1 MRFLAAGEHLPAD
14 RPLEIPRRSAA
25 VGEGVEVAGAVKRLG
40 QRLLGVAG
48 GLVEIPLSVGD
59 QPGIFVVAVGI
70 LRGGLDL
77 VIDLPQGLVDP
88 ADRIGPL
95 VGRVVGE
102 RVESDQGVDILGI
115 GAEGDFHR
123 LTGGR
128 NFTPGPG
135 GARFKEVHPRSD
147 GALVAPEL
155 LQDLVDVEI
164 RAPHGVVEQL
174 PEAGGRLR
182 FPLLLVQKFGSENG
196 SQGKLSRRGAG
207 IVEERRIAGGGP
219 IDAAPPREQDRHL
232 QPVGIVDVGPL
243 VCRAGEG
250 RCGERFGLRQIAPA
264 ALGKGGGIAEAGLR
278 AERLR
283 LRRGEM
289 VNEFRQTIL
298 NPPHQHLDRL
308 GGIGF

>member
-1 MRFLAAGEHLPAD
+1 MKPAEVRQNHSVVRFLAAGEHLPAD

-115 GAEGDFHR
+115 GTQGNFHR
-123 LTGGR
+123 LPGGR
-128 NFTPGPG
+128 NVPPGPG
-135 GARFKEVHPRSD
+135 GARFKEVHP
-147 GALVAPEL
+147 
-155 LQDLVDVEI
+155 
-164 RAPHGVVEQL
+164 
-174 PEAGGRLR
+174 
-182 FPLLLVQKFGSENG
+182 
-196 SQGKLSRRGAG
+196 
-207 IVEERRIAGGGP
+207 
-219 IDAAPPREQDRHL
+219 
-232 QPVGIVDVGPL
+232 
-243 VCRAGEG
+243 
-250 RCGERFGLRQIAPA
+250 
-264 ALGKGGGIAEAGLR
+264 
-278 AERLR
+278 
-283 LRRGEM
+283 
-289 VNEFRQTIL
+289 
-298 NPPHQHLDRL
+298 
-308 GGIGF
+308 